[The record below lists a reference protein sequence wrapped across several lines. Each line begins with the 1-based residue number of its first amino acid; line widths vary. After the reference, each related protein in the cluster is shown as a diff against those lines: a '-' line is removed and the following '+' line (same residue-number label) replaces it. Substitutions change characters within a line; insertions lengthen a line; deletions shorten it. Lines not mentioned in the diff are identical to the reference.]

1 MLGDPAHPEHSGEAL
16 DEQEKVASVE
26 VPQASPQN
34 LARVQ
39 EVLQCIFEF
48 YACQGTT
55 ALQEPRLTNTRFT
68 RMAMDAALLDERLTP
83 AKVDVTFSRVCG
95 SSPHMLLTQFRDA
108 MVRLAAIKYPSL
120 PRTEAVMQL
129 YQKHLATFQGT
140 TKGVVAELDQ
150 AMLSLLGAARPALLV
165 LYEGYFGAM
174 GRQAVA
180 TGGTKGRTQKDA
192 RASLKQSS
200 LAQSEAQ
207 NALAQCLSDFEVV
220 PELVPKAAA
229 FSVFREVAKTAIVP
243 REVQMKVAPDEAG
256 ESGRFFTYS
265 HFACSLAVT
274 AQRAFASAG
283 ASSLVRL
290 MQWMDASKGRVL
302 FSQNFP
308 GTAPK
313 GCAISLK
320 VLPEMERLPEDVQR
334 DLGAVTLKQA
344 TGQEPAQ
351 SRQEGPAP
359 AEEVGRPRR
368 SRSVTSLTREP
379 RAAAAPL
386 PEWARLEIQKTF
398 GHYASLGDP
407 LNRSTLTSQKFGRFL
422 RDCGL
427 LAIEAD
433 GPVSFDFAPEGRRA
447 SVRRP
452 SKKGQESATGRQG
465 LARSNSAGALRRS
478 SFGGRTGPRGS
489 IGPGEGAASCLRRAS
504 FAVSSAQAAQANVQ
518 LPLRVFPVPPL
529 TQVEVDLIFVQATR
543 PVDTPERRKS
553 MVQAGGGSKR
563 LMTVDSFTKALSDV
577 AAQCMA
583 PEDVSGG
590 LENFCRR
597 VIVPLNGVLLRSR
610 SEELVSALDLLDKP
624 EVKRLMTDCSTGLN
638 KLFSCYATEPTARRP
653 HWNSDSVTRFAIDF
667 DFLAE
672 VSNLPLQ
679 RMFQDACQHTG
690 NFRAAEE
697 KMLVEGFPLFLL
709 MLAKKTH
716 TSQVCNAPEERV
728 PILFQRINAI
738 ACTATQAPRFGLA
751 KEQLLPLSRE
761 MPGPRRSF
769 SATPGRSDRLE
780 GSRRAEESGL
790 SWDELLG
797 PESFES
803 F

>member
-1 MLGDPAHPEHSGEAL
+1 MARRAKAAIQRSVCNNTACQAAKRCELIGLRGIGQL
-16 DEQEKVASVE
+16 DECSCAEFVAS
-26 VPQASPQN
+26 
-34 LARVQ
+34 
-39 EVLQCIFEF
+39 
-48 YACQGTT
+48 T
-55 ALQEPRLTNTRFT
+55 
-68 RMAMDAALLDERLTP
+68 
-83 AKVDVTFSRVCG
+83 
-95 SSPHMLLTQFRDA
+95 MLLSSLREITMSLSGAHRAADS
-108 MVRLAAIKYPSL
+108 MPLCAAIDPLPS
-120 PRTEAVMQL
+120 
-129 YQKHLATFQGT
+129 
-140 TKGVVAELDQ
+140 
-150 AMLSLLGAARPALLV
+150 
-165 LYEGYFGAM
+165 
-174 GRQAVA
+174 
-180 TGGTKGRTQKDA
+180 
-192 RASLKQSS
+192 
-200 LAQSEAQ
+200 AQSEAQ

-452 SKKGQESATGRQG
+452 SKTGQESATGRQG

-553 MVQAGGGSKR
+553 MVQAVNQKDNSSQIFPI
-563 LMTVDSFTKALSDV
+563 DN
-577 AAQCMA
+577 
-583 PEDVSGG
+583 
-590 LENFCRR
+590 LENFEHPRTAALDAVQARHKGIPVSSWGPWGKGMQLSCLRTPVDCRAGSCVKAQVADANWKLQQWR
-597 VIVPLNGVLLRSR
+597 GDISRSFGKTRETTLRRRLGDGFLSGAELAGFDAAQAGEAKTLAVDVAPIPGYDPSSIAGWHLHPPSSDQAEAGQAVASDSPFHAAEAVALDGPDPTFDSVFPEEPLPGRPQHRMVPKNVAPAGQVHAGVQTQPQKVELHESSNQRFAREAVARIGLVPLTICDAG
-610 SEELVSALDLLDKP
+610 ACP
-624 EVKRLMTDCSTGLN
+624 EFRLQRCQDCPCPRETSMHANHSL
-638 KLFSCYATEPTARRP
+638 PTASRTASPR
-653 HWNSDSVTRFAIDF
+653 S
-667 DFLAE
+667 
-672 VSNLPLQ
+672 
-679 RMFQDACQHTG
+679 
-690 NFRAAEE
+690 AAERRGE
-697 KMLVEGFPLFLL
+697 DFAEPPPKAE
-709 MLAKKTH
+709 
-716 TSQVCNAPEERV
+716 
-728 PILFQRINAI
+728 
-738 ACTATQAPRFGLA
+738 A
-751 KEQLLPLSRE
+751 KEFQ
-761 MPGPRRSF
+761 
-769 SATPGRSDRLE
+769 ATVETQPQDLTK
-780 GSRRAEESGL
+780 
-790 SWDELLG
+790 
-797 PESFES
+797 
-803 F
+803 